1 MFYFIAKGSWCQEIE
16 TVVAPGPMDDS
27 LYHGAETPE
36 SVARATQASVAGRL
50 GKVEDIVPLIEF
62 LTSPQS
68 QWVTA
73 QTLFINGG
81 YLAR

>member
-1 MFYFIAKGSWCQEIE
+1 V
-16 TVVAPGPMDDS
+16 TVNVVAPGPIDTAF
-27 LYHGAETPE
+27 YRGAETPE
-36 SVARATQASVAGRL
+36 SVARATTASVAGRL
-50 GKVEDIVPLIEF
+50 GHIEDIVPLIEF
-62 LTSPQS
+62 LVSPQS